1 MHTRFEALW
10 VSNRESAAE
19 ASEKIEAEV
28 KRLEAVFN
36 RFDAGSEVA
45 ALNRSREKVKVSGED
60 LWFLLE
66 LCEQFRKATMGYFD
80 IAAAHEEFSRQYPP
94 EPSFTL
100 YHSRHEIKLSKG
112 CVLDFGG
119 IAKGYALERVR
130 RILCEEYGVENA
142 LLNFGG
148 SSIIGIGHHPLG
160 PAWLISPD
168 GAGPVWGVAS
178 GRDPSVGSSLRS
190 PHHSASLH
198 GPPASVPRVARP
210 SGRGPS
216 AATEQDGIEF
226 HLRDSSLSVSGRSR
240 DGRYHI
246 INPHT
251 GRAEVREGDVAVQG
265 KSAIVCEVLSTALYA
280 AEPEVRN
287 EIIANFDGYCYCG
300 LSAGHPI
307 KGQSADTVQ

>member
-1 MHTRFEALW
+1 M
-10 VSNRESAAE
+10 
-19 ASEKIEAEV
+19 
-28 KRLEAVFN
+28 KRLEAIFN
-36 RFDAGSEVA
+36 RFDAKSEVA
-45 ALNRSREKVKVSGED
+45 ALNRSREKVKVECED

-66 LCEQFRKATMGYFD
+66 LCEQMRAATEGYFD
-80 IAAAHEEFSRQYPP
+80 IAASSPAGSNSASGKADGRAD
-94 EPSFTL
+94 SAAFTL
-100 YHSRHEIKLSKG
+100 YHSSHEIKLSKG

-168 GAGPVWGVAS
+168 GAGPVWGVAA
-178 GRDPSVGSSLRS
+178 GGNPPVGSSLRS

-226 HLRDSSLSVSGRSR
+226 HLRDSALSVSGRSR

-280 AEPEVRN
+280 AEHEVRN
-287 EIIANFDGYCYCG
+287 EIIANFDGYRYCG

-307 KGQSADTVQ
+307 KGRSVDTVQ